1 MPKVID
7 NIRGRAVS
15 EAREILI
22 RDGYG
27 ALTIR
32 GIARILGIGLGTI
45 YNYFPSKEY
54 LAASVML
61 EDWQE
66 LTKDFEAL
74 HAGQPAES
82 VIADLFALIQT
93 FTRRY
98 DPAWRE
104 YEQQG
109 GSRWMIRQY
118 HGMLAEQFSGYI
130 QNALPAGQQ
139 EREPY
144 LARFLAE
151 LTIRFGSDVTM
162 TYGMI
167 SPAVQK
173 LLSE

>member
-1 MPKVID
+1 MPKLIE
-7 NIRGRAVS
+7 NIRERAIS

-22 RDGYG
+22 RDGYA

-32 GIARILGIGLGTI
+32 GIARSLGIGIGTI
-45 YNYFPSKEY
+45 YNYFSSKEY
-54 LAASVML
+54 LAAGVML

-74 HAGQPAES
+74 HAGQPAGS
-82 VIADLFALIQT
+82 VVADLFSLVRT

-98 DPAWRE
+98 DPAWLE
-104 YEQQG
+104 YEQSG
-109 GSRWMIRQY
+109 GSRSMVHQY
-118 HGMLAEQFSGYI
+118 HGMLAEQFAGYI
-130 QNALPAGQQ
+130 RQALPSGQQ

-144 LARFLAE
+144 LALFLAE
-151 LTIRFGSDVTM
+151 ITIRFGSDLSIS
-162 TYGMI
+162 YEMI

>member
-22 RDGYG
+22 RDGYA

-32 GIARILGIGLGTI
+32 GIARALGIGLGTI
-45 YNYFPSKEY
+45 YNYFPSKEF
-54 LAASVML
+54 LAACVML

-66 LTKDFEAL
+66 LTKDFEQR
-74 HAGQPAES
+74 HSGQAAEQ
-82 VIADLFALIQT
+82 VIADLFSLIQT
-93 FTRRY
+93 FTQRY

-104 YEQQG
+104 YEQSG
-109 GSRWMIRQY
+109 GSRSMVRQY
-118 HGMLAEQFSGYI
+118 HGILADQFTGYI
-130 QNALPAGQQ
+130 RNVLPSALQ
-139 EREPY
+139 EREPD

-151 LTIRFGSDVTM
+151 LTIRFGSDVSM
-162 TYGMI
+162 TYKMI
-167 SPAVQK
+167 SSAVQK

>member
-7 NIRGRAVS
+7 NIRGRAIS

-22 RDGYG
+22 REGYA

-32 GIARILGIGLGTI
+32 EIARRLGIGLGTI

-54 LAASVML
+54 LAAGVML

-66 LTKDFEAL
+66 LTKDFAEL
-74 HAGQPAES
+74 HAGHPAEQ
-82 VIADLFALIQT
+82 VVEDLFSLIQT

-104 YEQQG
+104 YEQKG
-109 GSRWMIRQY
+109 GSRSMVLQY
-118 HGMLAEQFSGYI
+118 HGMLAEQFAGYI
-130 QNALPAGQQ
+130 RKALPSGQQ

-151 LTIRFGSDVTM
+151 ITIRFGSDVSM

-167 SPAVQK
+167 RPAVQK

>member
-7 NIRGRAVS
+7 NIRGRAIS

-22 RDGYG
+22 RDGYA

-32 GIARILGIGLGTI
+32 GIARKLEIGVGTI

-54 LAASVML
+54 LAAGVML

-66 LTKDFEAL
+66 LTKDFDAL
-74 HAGQPAES
+74 HTGQPAEQ
-82 VIADLFALIQT
+82 VVADLFSLVQT

-98 DPAWRE
+98 DPTWRE
-104 YEQQG
+104 YEQSG
-109 GSRWMIRQY
+109 GSRSMVYQY
-118 HGMLAEQFSGYI
+118 HGMLAEQFAAYI
-130 QNALPAGQQ
+130 RKALSIEQQ

-144 LARFLAE
+144 LVRFLAE
-151 LTIRFGSDVTM
+151 ITIRFGSDLSM

-167 SPAVQK
+167 SPAVHK
-173 LLSE
+173 LFSE

>member
-1 MPKVID
+1 MADADVALRVFTGLADMRHGI
-7 NIRGRAVS
+7 GELRA
-15 EAREILI
+15 
-22 RDGYG
+22 G
-27 ALTIR
+27 
-32 GIARILGIGLGTI
+32 ARIGEGARLLGFRQTGAGAQSLMAQVH
-45 YNYFPSKEY
+45 PAVELPEK
-54 LAASVML
+54 LVAA
-61 EDWQE
+61 
-66 LTKDFEAL
+66 EAL

-109 GSRWMIRQY
+109 GSRSMIRQY

-130 QNALPAGQQ
+130 KNALPAGQQ

-151 LTIRFGSDVTM
+151 LTIRFGSDVSM

>member
-1 MPKVID
+1 MPKLIE
-7 NIRGRAVS
+7 NIRERAIS

-22 RDGYG
+22 RDGYA

-32 GIARILGIGLGTI
+32 GIARRLDIGVGTI

-54 LAASVML
+54 LAAGVML

-66 LTKDFEAL
+66 LTKGFDAH
-74 HAGQPAES
+74 HADLPAES
-82 VIADLFALIQT
+82 VIADLFTLVQT
-93 FTRRY
+93 FTERY

-104 YEQQG
+104 YEQTG
-109 GSRWMIRQY
+109 GSRSMVNQY
-118 HGMLAEQFSGYI
+118 HGMLAEQFTGYI
-130 QNALPAGQQ
+130 QKSLSPGQQ

-151 LTIRFGSDVTM
+151 ITIRFGSDVSIP
-162 TYGMI
+162 YGMI
-167 SPAVQK
+167 SPAVHK